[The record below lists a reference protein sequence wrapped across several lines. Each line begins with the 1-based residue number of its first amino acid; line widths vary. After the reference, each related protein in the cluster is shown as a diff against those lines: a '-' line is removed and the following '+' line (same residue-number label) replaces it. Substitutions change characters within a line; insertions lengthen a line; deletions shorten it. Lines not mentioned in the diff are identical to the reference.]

1 MGSII
6 CCLSINNF
14 PKYIINEQVESDKRK
29 SQGLCEAGM
38 DPLIEE
44 FGPEHGGRTRGVGN
58 VGFRKGIEGYVQ
70 KKKRK
75 REIDESLQAQ
85 KAEVIEIIAA
95 KYDKKIAENEKQ
107 IAELKSQLESR
118 QSSCGSTTAANHESS
133 TGFSNRLD
141 EITVM

>member
-1 MGSII
+1 
-6 CCLSINNF
+6 
-14 PKYIINEQVESDKRK
+14 
-29 SQGLCEAGM
+29 M

-75 REIDESLQAQ
+75 REIDESLEAQ
-85 KAEVIEIIAA
+85 KAEVIEIVKKFEVEIEA

-118 QSSCGSTTAANHESS
+118 QSSCGSTTTANHESS